1 MIEGTSRCAVIYNGS
16 NGDATKALYA
26 ELERCGPIGLISRD
40 LFRAMKCSA
49 RAKIYRGG
57 NGDGKYKDQAY
68 ERKNWSM
75 GLLCQSLTLYSRP
88 LGIEWGWKAD
98 PDTLGFEWV
107 LYVSL
112 PNVGQCSFH
121 ARERLSGPD
130 YAGRWVPGNGSAEAI
145 IAYCDSVWEP
155 SWHGEKPTIEEMRAV
170 REISAAQ
177 IEIAL

>member
-121 ARERLSGPD
+121 APTRGIGPD
-130 YAGRWVPGNGSAEAI
+130 FSGEWDHEHQSAQRIVAFCDQVLDESKVRMESVHDDNAI
-145 IAYCDSVWEP
+145 Y
-155 SWHGEKPTIEEMRAV
+155 G
-170 REISAAQ
+170 
-177 IEIAL
+177 